1 MVDLI
6 VIALISGALG
16 AIAWAADKRHTGYG
30 AFLPA
35 AAAVVAALLT
45 WIITVAVGLGYMS
58 GWTWVPWIAS
68 LLVGGA
74 AAFALAT
81 GLGRSREALDV
92 AERTAI
98 LRIR

>member
-6 VIALISGALG
+6 VIALISGAIG
-16 AIAWAADKRHTGYG
+16 AIAWASDKRHASYG

-35 AAAVVAALLT
+35 AFAIVGALLT
-45 WIITVAVGLGYMS
+45 WIITVAIGLGYTS
-58 GWTWVPWIAS
+58 GWTWVPWIGS
-68 LLVGGA
+68 LVVGGA
-74 AAFALAT
+74 AAFGLTAM
-81 GLGRSREALDV
+81 LGRSRTALDV